1 MLEDLFA
8 HARAS
13 IETFAP
19 EVGISLIA
27 AFVVGVA
34 SATGNIV
41 YKHAKIFAKKYN
53 RYTGDYYL
61 YHFSAEKHRR
71 DTFGVFKAKIRISPF
86 GNLKISLFRDNRRM
100 MSGNIKIESE
110 NLYVWLQA
118 TETSEKNLIIFNA
131 PMMWDTASLE
141 ICLGTSATITTD
153 YEPSAVKRIL
163 SKYELTVEQATEIL
177 GSGCKNMYIDDDA
190 IRCARTFVDA
200 TRASRSKA
208 RNG

>member
-8 HARAS
+8 HAKALT
-13 IETFAP
+13 ETVAP

-34 SATGNIV
+34 SAAGNIV
-41 YKHAKIFAKKYN
+41 YKHAKIFVKQYN

-86 GNLKISLFRDNRRM
+86 GNLKINLFRDNRRM
-100 MSGNIKIESE
+100 MSGYIKIEPE
-110 NLYVWLQA
+110 NVYIWLQA
-118 TETSEKNLIIFNA
+118 TETSEKNLIIFNS
-131 PMMWDTASLE
+131 PMMWDAASLE

-163 SKYELTVEQATEIL
+163 SKYELTVEQAAEIL
-177 GSGCKNMYIDDDA
+177 GPDCKSMYIDDEA
-190 IRCARTFVDA
+190 IRSARTFADA
-200 TRASRSKA
+200 TRAPRSEA
-208 RNG
+208 RSN